1 MRDDSPVLSP
11 FSSANSGVLSPFS
24 SANSRGVEKLG
35 PSLAGTVS

>member
-1 MRDDSPVLSP
+1 MRDDSP
-11 FSSANSGVLSPFS
+11 VLSPFS